1 MTEQAWYKDWFNSPF
16 YHKLYFERDE
26 KEAAAFII
34 RLLDYLK
41 PAPQSFMLDAGC
53 GRGRHSRILASKGF
67 FVTGI
72 DLSSDSIAFA
82 KQWEDGRFG
91 TAPPENL
98 EFFQHDMRL
107 PFRVNY
113 YHYAFNFFTSF
124 GYFNTA
130 REHEDAIRTIA
141 SALKTNGLFVIDYLN
156 VHYAEDHLVHNEVKI
171 LNGTNYEIHRWQD
184 DSHFFKKIIIKDAS
198 LPHPVEH
205 TEQVAKFLFGDLN
218 DMLSLQGLQVQDAF
232 GDYELGSYHVRNKPR
247 MILVAKKN
255 AP

>member
-1 MTEQAWYKDWFNSPF
+1 MSEQAWFQDWFNSPF

-26 KEAAAFII
+26 KEATAFIN
-34 RLLDYLK
+34 RLLGYLQ
-41 PAPQSFMLDAGC
+41 PAPASIMLDAGC

-67 FVTGI
+67 IVTGI
-72 DLSSDSIAFA
+72 DLSADSIAFA
-82 KQWEDGRFG
+82 KQWENK
-91 TAPPENL
+91 NL

-124 GYFNTA
+124 GYFHTA

-141 SALKTNGLFVIDYLN
+141 SALKASGVFVIDYLN
-156 VHYAEDHLVHNEVKI
+156 VHYAEDHLQHNEVKI
-171 LNGTNYEIHRWQD
+171 LNGTIYDIHRWQD
-184 DSHFFKKIIIKDAS
+184 DLHFFKKIIIKDAS

-205 TEQVAKFLFGDLN
+205 TERVAKFLFGDFN
-218 DMLSLQGLQVQDAF
+218 DMLSFHGLQVQDAF

-247 MILVAKKN
+247 MILVAKKVKE
-255 AP
+255 